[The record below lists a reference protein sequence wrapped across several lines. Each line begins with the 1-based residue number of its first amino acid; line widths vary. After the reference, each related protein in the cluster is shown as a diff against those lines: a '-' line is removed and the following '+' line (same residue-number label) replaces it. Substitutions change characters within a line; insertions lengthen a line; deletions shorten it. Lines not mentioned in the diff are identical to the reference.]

1 MKWGF
6 DKGIWDSFGAKYP
19 LEYPFESYPHALICG
34 CSGSGKSHSILYEL
48 SQFISDSYNLGIKPI
63 VYVCDFKN
71 SEDFQFLKGYPL
83 YYAGNECYEGMEEFY
98 QQFTATRQKGIVDK
112 EQRHLM
118 VFDEYASAVSYYQS
132 QDKLTKG
139 KRASSLIRRYA
150 PDQKY
155 IIVPELHKDKR
166 KWHFH
171 GLFANIGKMSLDFSG
186 KVCIG
191 KYIYDYVQKPFATKI
206 YNIPLWKYGFSTA
219 TVIRDPSRASS
230 YITKYVTK
238 DLCRVLPNQHRYLAS
253 QNVDKPIER
262 VFNVAYED
270 LTRIYRKYL
279 GQIAYMSK
287 VKIPDAG
294 QEIIYMEL
302 SKEKGNTMPCN
313 IDFSIFEQENQKSI
327 RPAGSRHMADT
338 KQQTRK
344 YIFPEKI
351 NLSPT
356 PVSVKRHIQ
365 KLRELKSFLKE
376 HPEQK
381 PVYRDINIDFQ
392 ILQIKRNMMYEEANV
407 LEEDGANSNEFSPAV
422 DAPFP

>member
-1 MKWGF
+1 MNYNVKT
-6 DKGIWDSFGAKYP
+6 IEYVDSVQVRTYKRPVTVSNKITFPEQKQI
-19 LEYPFESYPHALICG
+19 S
-34 CSGSGKSHSILYEL
+34 KSKERTQKQIEHSIESSVNRTINQIYML
-48 SQFISDSYNLGIKPI
+48 SRANRWDYFITLTIDLQKLDSTDFNLISQKLNI
-63 VYVCDFKN
+63 WTN
-71 SEDFQFLKGYPL
+71 NLK
-83 YYAGNECYEGMEEFY
+83 
-98 QQFTATRQKGIVDK
+98 K
-112 EQRHLM
+112 
-118 VFDEYASAVSYYQS
+118 
-132 QDKLTKG
+132 
-139 KRASSLIRRYA
+139 RYA
-150 PDQKY
+150 PDLKY

-262 VFNVAYED
+262 VFNIAYED

-327 RPAGSRHMADT
+327 RPAGSRHLADT

-344 YIFPEKI
+344 DIFPEKI

>member
-1 MKWGF
+1 MNYNVKT
-6 DKGIWDSFGAKYP
+6 IEYVDSVQVRTYKRPVTVSNKITFPEQKQI
-19 LEYPFESYPHALICG
+19 S
-34 CSGSGKSHSILYEL
+34 KSKERTQKQIEHSIESSVNRTINQIYML
-48 SQFISDSYNLGIKPI
+48 SRANRWDYFITLTIDLQKLDSTDFNLISQKLNI
-63 VYVCDFKN
+63 WTN
-71 SEDFQFLKGYPL
+71 NLK
-83 YYAGNECYEGMEEFY
+83 
-98 QQFTATRQKGIVDK
+98 K
-112 EQRHLM
+112 
-118 VFDEYASAVSYYQS
+118 
-132 QDKLTKG
+132 
-139 KRASSLIRRYA
+139 RYA
-150 PDQKY
+150 PDLKY

-191 KYIYDYVQKPFATKI
+191 KYIYDYVQIPFATKI

-253 QNVDKPIER
+253 QNIDKPIER
-262 VFNVAYED
+262 VFNIAYED

-279 GQIAYMSK
+279 RQIAYMSK

-313 IDFSIFEQENQKSI
+313 IDFSIFEPENQKSI

-344 YIFPEKI
+344 DIFPEKI

>member
-1 MKWGF
+1 MNYNVKT
-6 DKGIWDSFGAKYP
+6 IEYVDSVQVRTYKRPVTVSNKITFPEQKQI
-19 LEYPFESYPHALICG
+19 S
-34 CSGSGKSHSILYEL
+34 KSKERTQKQIEHSIESSVNRTINQIYML
-48 SQFISDSYNLGIKPI
+48 SRANRWDYFITLTIDLQKQDSTNFNLISQKLNI
-63 VYVCDFKN
+63 WTN
-71 SEDFQFLKGYPL
+71 NLK
-83 YYAGNECYEGMEEFY
+83 
-98 QQFTATRQKGIVDK
+98 K
-112 EQRHLM
+112 
-118 VFDEYASAVSYYQS
+118 
-132 QDKLTKG
+132 
-139 KRASSLIRRYA
+139 RYA
-150 PDQKY
+150 PDLKY

-262 VFNVAYED
+262 VFNIAYED
-270 LTRIYRKYL
+270 LTLIYRKYL

-327 RPAGSRHMADT
+327 RPASSRHMADT

-344 YIFPEKI
+344 DIFPEKI
-351 NLSPT
+351 NLSPA

>member
-1 MKWGF
+1 MNYNVKT
-6 DKGIWDSFGAKYP
+6 IEYVDSVQVRTYKRPVTVSNKTTFPEQKQI
-19 LEYPFESYPHALICG
+19 S
-34 CSGSGKSHSILYEL
+34 KSKERTQKQIEHSIESSVNRTINQIYML
-48 SQFISDSYNLGIKPI
+48 SRANRWDYFITLTIDLQKLDSTDFNLISQKLNI
-63 VYVCDFKN
+63 WTN
-71 SEDFQFLKGYPL
+71 NLK
-83 YYAGNECYEGMEEFY
+83 
-98 QQFTATRQKGIVDK
+98 
-112 EQRHLM
+112 
-118 VFDEYASAVSYYQS
+118 
-132 QDKLTKG
+132 
-139 KRASSLIRRYA
+139 KRYT
-150 PDQKY
+150 PDLKY

-238 DLCRVLPNQHRYLAS
+238 DLCRVLPNKHRYLAS

-262 VFNVAYED
+262 VFNIAYED

-344 YIFPEKI
+344 DIFPEKI
-351 NLSPT
+351 NLSPA

>member
-1 MKWGF
+1 MNYNVKT
-6 DKGIWDSFGAKYP
+6 IEYVDSVQVRTYKRPVTVSNKITFPEQKQI
-19 LEYPFESYPHALICG
+19 S
-34 CSGSGKSHSILYEL
+34 KSKERTQKQIEHSIESSVNRTINQIYML
-48 SQFISDSYNLGIKPI
+48 SRANRWDYFITLTIDLQKLDSTDFNLISQKLNI
-63 VYVCDFKN
+63 WTN
-71 SEDFQFLKGYPL
+71 NLK
-83 YYAGNECYEGMEEFY
+83 
-98 QQFTATRQKGIVDK
+98 K
-112 EQRHLM
+112 
-118 VFDEYASAVSYYQS
+118 
-132 QDKLTKG
+132 
-139 KRASSLIRRYA
+139 RYA
-150 PDQKY
+150 PDLKY

-171 GLFANIGKMSLDFSG
+171 GLFANIGKMPLDFSG

-262 VFNVAYED
+262 VFNIAYED

-279 GQIAYMSK
+279 GQITYMSK

-327 RPAGSRHMADT
+327 RPANSRHMADT

-344 YIFPEKI
+344 DIFPEKI
-351 NLSPT
+351 NLSPA

-381 PVYRDINIDFQ
+381 PIYRDINIDFQ

-407 LEEDGANSNEFSPAV
+407 LEEDEANSNEFSPAV

>member
-1 MKWGF
+1 MFCVAYLTIATLFSRWRKR
-6 DKGIWDSFGAKYP
+6 KVNYNVKTIEYVDSVQVRTYKRPVTVSNKITFPEQKQI
-19 LEYPFESYPHALICG
+19 S
-34 CSGSGKSHSILYEL
+34 KSKERTQKQIEHSIESSVNRTINQIYML
-48 SQFISDSYNLGIKPI
+48 SRANRWDYFITLTIDLQKLDSTNFNLISQKLNI
-63 VYVCDFKN
+63 WTN
-71 SEDFQFLKGYPL
+71 NLK
-83 YYAGNECYEGMEEFY
+83 
-98 QQFTATRQKGIVDK
+98 K
-112 EQRHLM
+112 
-118 VFDEYASAVSYYQS
+118 
-132 QDKLTKG
+132 
-139 KRASSLIRRYA
+139 RYA
-150 PDQKY
+150 PDLKY

-262 VFNVAYED
+262 VFNIAYED

-344 YIFPEKI
+344 DIFPEKI
-351 NLSPT
+351 NLSPA

-407 LEEDGANSNEFSPAV
+407 LEEDGANSNEFSLAV

>member
-1 MKWGF
+1 MNYNVKT
-6 DKGIWDSFGAKYP
+6 IEYVDSVQVRTYKRPVTVSNKITFPEQKQIP
-19 LEYPFESYPHALICG
+19 
-34 CSGSGKSHSILYEL
+34 KSKERTQKQIEHSIESSVNRTINQIYML
-48 SQFISDSYNLGIKPI
+48 SRANRWDYFITLTIDLQKLDSTDFNLISQKLNI
-63 VYVCDFKN
+63 WTN
-71 SEDFQFLKGYPL
+71 NLK
-83 YYAGNECYEGMEEFY
+83 
-98 QQFTATRQKGIVDK
+98 K
-112 EQRHLM
+112 
-118 VFDEYASAVSYYQS
+118 
-132 QDKLTKG
+132 
-139 KRASSLIRRYA
+139 RYA
-150 PDQKY
+150 PDLKY

-206 YNIPLWKYGFSTA
+206 YNIPFWKYGFSTA

-262 VFNVAYED
+262 VFNIAYED
-270 LTRIYRKYL
+270 LTRIYKKYL

-327 RPAGSRHMADT
+327 RPAGNRHMADT

-344 YIFPEKI
+344 DIFPEKI
-351 NLSPT
+351 NLSPA

>member
-1 MKWGF
+1 MNYNVKT
-6 DKGIWDSFGAKYP
+6 IEYVDSVQVRTYKRPVTVSNKITFPEQKQI
-19 LEYPFESYPHALICG
+19 S
-34 CSGSGKSHSILYEL
+34 KSKERTQKQIEHSIESSVNRTINQIYML
-48 SQFISDSYNLGIKPI
+48 SRANRWDYFITLTIDLQKLDSTNFNLISQKLNI
-63 VYVCDFKN
+63 WTN
-71 SEDFQFLKGYPL
+71 NLK
-83 YYAGNECYEGMEEFY
+83 
-98 QQFTATRQKGIVDK
+98 K
-112 EQRHLM
+112 
-118 VFDEYASAVSYYQS
+118 
-132 QDKLTKG
+132 
-139 KRASSLIRRYA
+139 RYA
-150 PDQKY
+150 PDLKY

-262 VFNVAYED
+262 VFNIAYED

-344 YIFPEKI
+344 DIFPEKI
-351 NLSPT
+351 NLSPA

-407 LEEDGANSNEFSPAV
+407 LEEDGANSNEFSLAV

>member
-1 MKWGF
+1 MNYNVKT
-6 DKGIWDSFGAKYP
+6 IEYVDSVQVRTYKRPVTVFNKITFP
-19 LEYPFESYPHALICG
+19 EQKQIS
-34 CSGSGKSHSILYEL
+34 KSKERTQKQIEHSIESSVNRTINQIYML
-48 SQFISDSYNLGIKPI
+48 SRANRWDYFITLTIDLQKLDSTDFNLISQKLNI
-63 VYVCDFKN
+63 WTN
-71 SEDFQFLKGYPL
+71 NLK
-83 YYAGNECYEGMEEFY
+83 
-98 QQFTATRQKGIVDK
+98 K
-112 EQRHLM
+112 
-118 VFDEYASAVSYYQS
+118 
-132 QDKLTKG
+132 
-139 KRASSLIRRYA
+139 RYA
-150 PDQKY
+150 PDLKY

-262 VFNVAYED
+262 VFNIAYED

-344 YIFPEKI
+344 DIFPEKI
-351 NLSPT
+351 NLSPA

>member
-1 MKWGF
+1 MNYNVKT
-6 DKGIWDSFGAKYP
+6 IEYVDSVQVRTYKRPVTVSNKITFPEQKQI
-19 LEYPFESYPHALICG
+19 S
-34 CSGSGKSHSILYEL
+34 KSKERTQKQIEHSIESSVNRTINQIYML
-48 SQFISDSYNLGIKPI
+48 SRANRWDYFITLTIDLQKLDSTDFNLISQKLNI
-63 VYVCDFKN
+63 WTN
-71 SEDFQFLKGYPL
+71 NLK
-83 YYAGNECYEGMEEFY
+83 
-98 QQFTATRQKGIVDK
+98 K
-112 EQRHLM
+112 
-118 VFDEYASAVSYYQS
+118 
-132 QDKLTKG
+132 
-139 KRASSLIRRYA
+139 RYA
-150 PDQKY
+150 PDLKY

-253 QNVDKPIER
+253 QNIDKPIER
-262 VFNVAYED
+262 VFNED
-270 LTRIYRKYL
+270 LTRIYRNYL
-279 GQIAYMSK
+279 RQIAYMSK

-313 IDFSIFEQENQKSI
+313 IDFSIFEPENQKSI
-327 RPAGSRHMADT
+327 RPAGSRDMADT

-344 YIFPEKI
+344 DIFPEKI

>member
-1 MKWGF
+1 MNYNVKT
-6 DKGIWDSFGAKYP
+6 IEYVDSVQVRTYKRPVTVSNKITFPEQKQI
-19 LEYPFESYPHALICG
+19 S
-34 CSGSGKSHSILYEL
+34 KSKERTQKQIEHSIESSVNRTINQIYML
-48 SQFISDSYNLGIKPI
+48 SRANRWDYFITLTIDLQKLDSTDFNLISQKLNI
-63 VYVCDFKN
+63 WTN
-71 SEDFQFLKGYPL
+71 NLK
-83 YYAGNECYEGMEEFY
+83 
-98 QQFTATRQKGIVDK
+98 
-112 EQRHLM
+112 
-118 VFDEYASAVSYYQS
+118 
-132 QDKLTKG
+132 
-139 KRASSLIRRYA
+139 KRYS
-150 PDQKY
+150 PDLKY

-253 QNVDKPIER
+253 QNVEKPIER
-262 VFNVAYED
+262 VFNIAYED

-302 SKEKGNTMPCN
+302 SKEKSNTMPCN
-313 IDFSIFEQENQKSI
+313 IDFSIFEPENQKSI

-344 YIFPEKI
+344 DIFPEKI

>member
-1 MKWGF
+1 MNYNVKT
-6 DKGIWDSFGAKYP
+6 IEYVDSVQVRTYKRPVTVSNKITFPEQKQI
-19 LEYPFESYPHALICG
+19 S
-34 CSGSGKSHSILYEL
+34 KSKERTQKQIEHSIESSVNRTINQIYML
-48 SQFISDSYNLGIKPI
+48 SRANRWDYFITLTIDLQKLDSTDFNLISQKLNI
-63 VYVCDFKN
+63 WTN
-71 SEDFQFLKGYPL
+71 NLK
-83 YYAGNECYEGMEEFY
+83 
-98 QQFTATRQKGIVDK
+98 K
-112 EQRHLM
+112 
-118 VFDEYASAVSYYQS
+118 
-132 QDKLTKG
+132 
-139 KRASSLIRRYA
+139 RYA
-150 PDQKY
+150 PDLKY

-262 VFNVAYED
+262 VFNIAYED

-344 YIFPEKI
+344 DIFPEKI

>member
-1 MKWGF
+1 MNYNVKT
-6 DKGIWDSFGAKYP
+6 IEYVDSVQVRTYKRPVTVSNKITFPEQKQI
-19 LEYPFESYPHALICG
+19 S
-34 CSGSGKSHSILYEL
+34 KSKERTQKQIEHSIESSVNRTINQIYML
-48 SQFISDSYNLGIKPI
+48 SRANRWDYFITLTIDLQKLDSTDFNLISQKLNI
-63 VYVCDFKN
+63 WTN
-71 SEDFQFLKGYPL
+71 NLK
-83 YYAGNECYEGMEEFY
+83 
-98 QQFTATRQKGIVDK
+98 K
-112 EQRHLM
+112 
-118 VFDEYASAVSYYQS
+118 
-132 QDKLTKG
+132 
-139 KRASSLIRRYA
+139 RYA
-150 PDQKY
+150 PDLKY

-262 VFNVAYED
+262 VFNIAYED

-344 YIFPEKI
+344 DIFPEKI
-351 NLSPT
+351 NLSPA

>member
-1 MKWGF
+1 MNYNVKT
-6 DKGIWDSFGAKYP
+6 IEYVDSVQVRTYKRPVTVSNKITFPEQKQI
-19 LEYPFESYPHALICG
+19 S
-34 CSGSGKSHSILYEL
+34 KSKERTQKQIEHSIESSVNRTINQIYML
-48 SQFISDSYNLGIKPI
+48 SRANRWDYFITLTIDLQKLDSTDFNLI
-63 VYVCDFKN
+63 
-71 SEDFQFLKGYPL
+71 SEKLNIWTNNLK
-83 YYAGNECYEGMEEFY
+83 
-98 QQFTATRQKGIVDK
+98 K
-112 EQRHLM
+112 
-118 VFDEYASAVSYYQS
+118 
-132 QDKLTKG
+132 
-139 KRASSLIRRYA
+139 RYA
-150 PDQKY
+150 PDLKY

-262 VFNVAYED
+262 VFNIAYED

-327 RPAGSRHMADT
+327 RPAGNRHMADT

-344 YIFPEKI
+344 DIFPEKI
-351 NLSPT
+351 NLSLA

>member
-1 MKWGF
+1 MNYNVKT
-6 DKGIWDSFGAKYP
+6 IEYVDSVQVRTYKRPVTVSNKITFPEQKQI
-19 LEYPFESYPHALICG
+19 S
-34 CSGSGKSHSILYEL
+34 KSKERTQKQIEHSIESSVNRTINQIYML
-48 SQFISDSYNLGIKPI
+48 SRSNRWDYFITLTIDLQKLDSTDFNLISQKLNI
-63 VYVCDFKN
+63 WTN
-71 SEDFQFLKGYPL
+71 NLK
-83 YYAGNECYEGMEEFY
+83 
-98 QQFTATRQKGIVDK
+98 K
-112 EQRHLM
+112 
-118 VFDEYASAVSYYQS
+118 
-132 QDKLTKG
+132 
-139 KRASSLIRRYA
+139 RYA
-150 PDQKY
+150 PDLKY

-262 VFNVAYED
+262 VFNIAYED

-344 YIFPEKI
+344 DIFPEKI
-351 NLSPT
+351 NLSPA

>member
-1 MKWGF
+1 MFCVAYLTIATLFSRWRKR
-6 DKGIWDSFGAKYP
+6 KVNYNVKTIEYVDSVQVRTYKRPVTVSNKITFPEQKQI
-19 LEYPFESYPHALICG
+19 S
-34 CSGSGKSHSILYEL
+34 KSKERTQKQIEHSIESSVNRTINQIYML
-48 SQFISDSYNLGIKPI
+48 SRANRWDYFITLTIDLQKLDSTDFNLISQKLNI
-63 VYVCDFKN
+63 WTN
-71 SEDFQFLKGYPL
+71 NLK
-83 YYAGNECYEGMEEFY
+83 
-98 QQFTATRQKGIVDK
+98 K
-112 EQRHLM
+112 
-118 VFDEYASAVSYYQS
+118 
-132 QDKLTKG
+132 
-139 KRASSLIRRYA
+139 RYA
-150 PDQKY
+150 PDLKY

-327 RPAGSRHMADT
+327 RPAGNRHMADT

-344 YIFPEKI
+344 DIFPEKI
-351 NLSPT
+351 NLSPD

>member
-1 MKWGF
+1 MNYNVKT
-6 DKGIWDSFGAKYP
+6 IEYVDSVQVRTYKRPVTVSNKITFPEQKQI
-19 LEYPFESYPHALICG
+19 S
-34 CSGSGKSHSILYEL
+34 KSKERTQKQIEHSIESSVNRTINQIYML
-48 SQFISDSYNLGIKPI
+48 SRANRWDYFITLTIDLQKLDSTDFNLI
-63 VYVCDFKN
+63 
-71 SEDFQFLKGYPL
+71 SEKLNIWTNNLK
-83 YYAGNECYEGMEEFY
+83 
-98 QQFTATRQKGIVDK
+98 K
-112 EQRHLM
+112 
-118 VFDEYASAVSYYQS
+118 
-132 QDKLTKG
+132 
-139 KRASSLIRRYA
+139 RYA
-150 PDQKY
+150 PDLKY

-262 VFNVAYED
+262 VFNIAYED

-344 YIFPEKI
+344 DIFPEKI
-351 NLSPT
+351 NLSPA

>member
-1 MKWGF
+1 MDSVQVRTYKRPVTVSNKITF
-6 DKGIWDSFGAKYP
+6 PEQKQISKSKERTQKQIEHGIESSVNRTINQIYMLSRANRWDYFITLTIDLQKLDSTDFN
-19 LEYPFESYPHALICG
+19 LI
-34 CSGSGKSHSILYEL
+34 SEKLNIWTN
-48 SQFISDSYNLGIKPI
+48 NLK
-63 VYVCDFKN
+63 K
-71 SEDFQFLKGYPL
+71 
-83 YYAGNECYEGMEEFY
+83 
-98 QQFTATRQKGIVDK
+98 
-112 EQRHLM
+112 
-118 VFDEYASAVSYYQS
+118 
-132 QDKLTKG
+132 
-139 KRASSLIRRYA
+139 RYA
-150 PDQKY
+150 PDLKY

-262 VFNVAYED
+262 VFNIAYED

-344 YIFPEKI
+344 DIFPEKI
-351 NLSPT
+351 NLSPA

>member
-1 MKWGF
+1 MLSRANRWDYFITLTIDLQKLDSTDF
-6 DKGIWDSFGAKYP
+6 NLISQKLNIWTN
-19 LEYPFESYPHALICG
+19 
-34 CSGSGKSHSILYEL
+34 
-48 SQFISDSYNLGIKPI
+48 NLK
-63 VYVCDFKN
+63 K
-71 SEDFQFLKGYPL
+71 
-83 YYAGNECYEGMEEFY
+83 
-98 QQFTATRQKGIVDK
+98 
-112 EQRHLM
+112 
-118 VFDEYASAVSYYQS
+118 
-132 QDKLTKG
+132 
-139 KRASSLIRRYA
+139 RYA
-150 PDQKY
+150 PDLKY

-262 VFNVAYED
+262 VFNIAYED

-302 SKEKGNTMPCN
+302 SKEKGKTMPCN

-344 YIFPEKI
+344 DIFPEKI
-351 NLSPT
+351 NLSPA

>member
-1 MKWGF
+1 VNYNVKT
-6 DKGIWDSFGAKYP
+6 IEYVDSVQVRTYKRPVTVSNKITFPEQKQI
-19 LEYPFESYPHALICG
+19 S
-34 CSGSGKSHSILYEL
+34 KSKERTQKQIEHSIESSVNRTINQIYML
-48 SQFISDSYNLGIKPI
+48 SRANRWDYFITLTIDLQKLDSTDFNLI
-63 VYVCDFKN
+63 
-71 SEDFQFLKGYPL
+71 SEKLNIWTNNLK
-83 YYAGNECYEGMEEFY
+83 
-98 QQFTATRQKGIVDK
+98 K
-112 EQRHLM
+112 
-118 VFDEYASAVSYYQS
+118 
-132 QDKLTKG
+132 
-139 KRASSLIRRYA
+139 RYA
-150 PDQKY
+150 PDLKY

-262 VFNVAYED
+262 VFNIAYED

-344 YIFPEKI
+344 DIFPEKI
-351 NLSPT
+351 NLSPA

>member
-1 MKWGF
+1 MNYNVKT
-6 DKGIWDSFGAKYP
+6 IEYVDSVQVRTYKRPVTVSNKITFPEQKQI
-19 LEYPFESYPHALICG
+19 S
-34 CSGSGKSHSILYEL
+34 KSKERTQKQIEHSIESSVNRTINQIYML
-48 SQFISDSYNLGIKPI
+48 SRANRWDYFITLTIDLQKLDSTDFNLISQKLNI
-63 VYVCDFKN
+63 WTN
-71 SEDFQFLKGYPL
+71 NLK
-83 YYAGNECYEGMEEFY
+83 
-98 QQFTATRQKGIVDK
+98 K
-112 EQRHLM
+112 
-118 VFDEYASAVSYYQS
+118 
-132 QDKLTKG
+132 
-139 KRASSLIRRYA
+139 RYA
-150 PDQKY
+150 PDLKY

-262 VFNVAYED
+262 VFNIAYED

-344 YIFPEKI
+344 DIFPEKI
-351 NLSPT
+351 NLSPAL
-356 PVSVKRHIQ
+356 VSVKRHIQ

>member
-1 MKWGF
+1 M
-6 DKGIWDSFGAKYP
+6 DSVQVRTYKRPVTVSNKITFPEQKQI
-19 LEYPFESYPHALICG
+19 S
-34 CSGSGKSHSILYEL
+34 KSKERTQKQIEHSIESSVNRTINQIYML
-48 SQFISDSYNLGIKPI
+48 SRANRWDYFITLTIDLQKLDSTDFNLISQKLNI
-63 VYVCDFKN
+63 WTN
-71 SEDFQFLKGYPL
+71 NLK
-83 YYAGNECYEGMEEFY
+83 
-98 QQFTATRQKGIVDK
+98 K
-112 EQRHLM
+112 
-118 VFDEYASAVSYYQS
+118 
-132 QDKLTKG
+132 
-139 KRASSLIRRYA
+139 RYA
-150 PDQKY
+150 PDLKY

-262 VFNVAYED
+262 VFNIAYED

-279 GQIAYMSK
+279 RQIAYMSK

-344 YIFPEKI
+344 DIFPEKI
-351 NLSPT
+351 NLSPA

>member
-1 MKWGF
+1 MNYNVKT
-6 DKGIWDSFGAKYP
+6 IEYVDSVQVRTYKRPVTVSNKITFPEQKQI
-19 LEYPFESYPHALICG
+19 S
-34 CSGSGKSHSILYEL
+34 KSKERTQKQIEHSIESSVNRTINQIYML
-48 SQFISDSYNLGIKPI
+48 SRANRWDYFITLTIDLQKLDSTNFNLISQKLNI
-63 VYVCDFKN
+63 WTN
-71 SEDFQFLKGYPL
+71 NLK
-83 YYAGNECYEGMEEFY
+83 
-98 QQFTATRQKGIVDK
+98 K
-112 EQRHLM
+112 
-118 VFDEYASAVSYYQS
+118 
-132 QDKLTKG
+132 
-139 KRASSLIRRYA
+139 RYA
-150 PDQKY
+150 PDLKY

-219 TVIRDPSRASS
+219 TVIRDPSRASF

-262 VFNVAYED
+262 VFNIAYED

-327 RPAGSRHMADT
+327 RPAGNRHMADP

-344 YIFPEKI
+344 DIFPEKI
-351 NLSPT
+351 NLSLA

>member
-1 MKWGF
+1 MNYNVKT
-6 DKGIWDSFGAKYP
+6 IEYVDSVQVRTYKRPVTVSNKITFPEQKQI
-19 LEYPFESYPHALICG
+19 S
-34 CSGSGKSHSILYEL
+34 KSKERTQKQIEHSIESSVNRTINQIYML
-48 SQFISDSYNLGIKPI
+48 SRANRWDYFITLTIDLQKLDSTDFNLISQKLNI
-63 VYVCDFKN
+63 WTN
-71 SEDFQFLKGYPL
+71 NLK
-83 YYAGNECYEGMEEFY
+83 
-98 QQFTATRQKGIVDK
+98 K
-112 EQRHLM
+112 
-118 VFDEYASAVSYYQS
+118 
-132 QDKLTKG
+132 
-139 KRASSLIRRYA
+139 RYA
-150 PDQKY
+150 PDLKY

-219 TVIRDPSRASS
+219 TVIRDPSIASS

-262 VFNVAYED
+262 VFNIAYED

-313 IDFSIFEQENQKSI
+313 IDFSIFEPENQKSI

>member
-1 MKWGF
+1 M
-6 DKGIWDSFGAKYP
+6 DSVQVRTYKRPVTVSNKITFPEQKQI
-19 LEYPFESYPHALICG
+19 S
-34 CSGSGKSHSILYEL
+34 KSKERTQKQIEHSIESSVNRTINQIYML
-48 SQFISDSYNLGIKPI
+48 SRANRWDYFITLTIDLQKLDSTDFNLISQKLNI
-63 VYVCDFKN
+63 WTN
-71 SEDFQFLKGYPL
+71 NLK
-83 YYAGNECYEGMEEFY
+83 
-98 QQFTATRQKGIVDK
+98 K
-112 EQRHLM
+112 
-118 VFDEYASAVSYYQS
+118 
-132 QDKLTKG
+132 
-139 KRASSLIRRYA
+139 RYA
-150 PDQKY
+150 PDLKY

-262 VFNVAYED
+262 VFNIAYED
-270 LTRIYRKYL
+270 LTRIYKKYL

-344 YIFPEKI
+344 DIFPEKI
-351 NLSPT
+351 NLSPAL
-356 PVSVKRHIQ
+356 VSVKRHIL
-365 KLRELKSFLKE
+365 KLGELKSFLKE

>member
-1 MKWGF
+1 MDSVQVRTYKRPVTVSNKITF
-6 DKGIWDSFGAKYP
+6 PEQKQISKSKGRTQKQI
-19 LEYPFESYPHALICG
+19 E
-34 CSGSGKSHSILYEL
+34 HSIESSVNRTINQIYML
-48 SQFISDSYNLGIKPI
+48 SRANRWDYFITLTIDLQKLDSTDFNLI
-63 VYVCDFKN
+63 
-71 SEDFQFLKGYPL
+71 SEKLNIWTNNLK
-83 YYAGNECYEGMEEFY
+83 
-98 QQFTATRQKGIVDK
+98 K
-112 EQRHLM
+112 
-118 VFDEYASAVSYYQS
+118 
-132 QDKLTKG
+132 
-139 KRASSLIRRYA
+139 RYA
-150 PDQKY
+150 PDLKY

-262 VFNVAYED
+262 VFNIAYED

-287 VKIPDAG
+287 VKIPDSE
-294 QEIIYMEL
+294 QEIRYMEL
-302 SKEKGNTMPCN
+302 SKKKGNTMPCN
-313 IDFSIFEQENQKSI
+313 IDFSIVEQENQKSI
-327 RPAGSRHMADT
+327 RPAGNRHMAET
-338 KQQTRK
+338 KQQTQK
-344 YIFPEKI
+344 DIFPEKI
-351 NLSPT
+351 NLSPA

>member
-1 MKWGF
+1 MNYNVKT
-6 DKGIWDSFGAKYP
+6 IEYVDSVQVRTYKRPVTVSNKITFPEQKQI
-19 LEYPFESYPHALICG
+19 S
-34 CSGSGKSHSILYEL
+34 KSKERTPKQIEHSIESSVNRTINQIYML
-48 SQFISDSYNLGIKPI
+48 SRANRWDYFITLTIDLQKLDSTDFNLISQKLNI
-63 VYVCDFKN
+63 WTN
-71 SEDFQFLKGYPL
+71 NLK
-83 YYAGNECYEGMEEFY
+83 
-98 QQFTATRQKGIVDK
+98 K
-112 EQRHLM
+112 
-118 VFDEYASAVSYYQS
+118 
-132 QDKLTKG
+132 
-139 KRASSLIRRYA
+139 RYA
-150 PDQKY
+150 PDLKY

-219 TVIRDPSRASS
+219 TVIRDPSRAGS

-262 VFNVAYED
+262 VFNIAYED

-313 IDFSIFEQENQKSI
+313 IDFSIFEPENQKSI
-327 RPAGSRHMADT
+327 RPAGSRHLADT

-344 YIFPEKI
+344 DIFPEKI

>member
-1 MKWGF
+1 MNYNVKT
-6 DKGIWDSFGAKYP
+6 IEYVDSVQVRTYKRPVTVSNKITFPEQKQI
-19 LEYPFESYPHALICG
+19 S
-34 CSGSGKSHSILYEL
+34 KSKERTQKQIEHSIESSVNRTINQIYML
-48 SQFISDSYNLGIKPI
+48 SRANRWDYFITLTIDLQKLDSTDFNLISQKLNI
-63 VYVCDFKN
+63 WTN
-71 SEDFQFLKGYPL
+71 NLK
-83 YYAGNECYEGMEEFY
+83 
-98 QQFTATRQKGIVDK
+98 K
-112 EQRHLM
+112 
-118 VFDEYASAVSYYQS
+118 
-132 QDKLTKG
+132 
-139 KRASSLIRRYA
+139 RYA
-150 PDQKY
+150 PDLKY

-191 KYIYDYVQKPFATKI
+191 KYIYDYVQKTFATKI

-253 QNVDKPIER
+253 QNIDKPIER
-262 VFNVAYED
+262 VFNIAYED

-313 IDFSIFEQENQKSI
+313 IDFSIFEPENQKSI

-344 YIFPEKI
+344 DIFPEKI

>member
-1 MKWGF
+1 VNYNVKT
-6 DKGIWDSFGAKYP
+6 IEYVDSVQVRTYKRPVTVSNKITFPEQKQI
-19 LEYPFESYPHALICG
+19 S
-34 CSGSGKSHSILYEL
+34 KSKERTQKQIEHSIESSVNRTINQIYML
-48 SQFISDSYNLGIKPI
+48 SRANRWDYFITLTIDLQKLDSTDFNLISQKLNI
-63 VYVCDFKN
+63 WTN
-71 SEDFQFLKGYPL
+71 NLK
-83 YYAGNECYEGMEEFY
+83 
-98 QQFTATRQKGIVDK
+98 K
-112 EQRHLM
+112 
-118 VFDEYASAVSYYQS
+118 
-132 QDKLTKG
+132 
-139 KRASSLIRRYA
+139 RYA
-150 PDQKY
+150 PDLKY

-262 VFNVAYED
+262 VFNIAYED

-344 YIFPEKI
+344 DIFPEKI
-351 NLSPT
+351 NLSPA

>member
-1 MKWGF
+1 MNYNVKT
-6 DKGIWDSFGAKYP
+6 IEYVDSVQVRTYKRPVTVSNKITFPEQKQI
-19 LEYPFESYPHALICG
+19 S
-34 CSGSGKSHSILYEL
+34 KSKERTQKQIEHSIESSVNRTINQIYML
-48 SQFISDSYNLGIKPI
+48 SRANRWDYFITLTIDLQKLDSTDFNLISQKLNI
-63 VYVCDFKN
+63 WTN
-71 SEDFQFLKGYPL
+71 NLK
-83 YYAGNECYEGMEEFY
+83 
-98 QQFTATRQKGIVDK
+98 K
-112 EQRHLM
+112 
-118 VFDEYASAVSYYQS
+118 
-132 QDKLTKG
+132 
-139 KRASSLIRRYA
+139 RYA
-150 PDQKY
+150 PDLKY

-219 TVIRDPSRASS
+219 TVIRDPSRASP

-253 QNVDKPIER
+253 QNIDKPIER
-262 VFNVAYED
+262 VFNIAYED

-279 GQIAYMSK
+279 RQIAYMSK

-313 IDFSIFEQENQKSI
+313 IDFSIFEPENQKSI

-344 YIFPEKI
+344 DIFPEKI

>member
-1 MKWGF
+1 MNYNVKT
-6 DKGIWDSFGAKYP
+6 IEYVDSIQVRTYKRPVTVSNKITFPEQKQI
-19 LEYPFESYPHALICG
+19 S
-34 CSGSGKSHSILYEL
+34 KSKERTQKQIEHSIESSVNRTINQIYML
-48 SQFISDSYNLGIKPI
+48 SRANRWDYFITLTIDLQKLDSTDFNLISQKLNI
-63 VYVCDFKN
+63 WTN
-71 SEDFQFLKGYPL
+71 NLK
-83 YYAGNECYEGMEEFY
+83 
-98 QQFTATRQKGIVDK
+98 K
-112 EQRHLM
+112 
-118 VFDEYASAVSYYQS
+118 
-132 QDKLTKG
+132 
-139 KRASSLIRRYA
+139 RYA
-150 PDQKY
+150 PDLKY

-262 VFNVAYED
+262 VFNIAYED

-344 YIFPEKI
+344 DIFPEKI
-351 NLSPT
+351 NLSPA

>member
-1 MKWGF
+1 MNYNVKT
-6 DKGIWDSFGAKYP
+6 IEYVDSVQVRTYKRPVTVSNKITFPEQKQI
-19 LEYPFESYPHALICG
+19 S
-34 CSGSGKSHSILYEL
+34 KSKERTPKQIEHSIESSVNRTINQIYML
-48 SQFISDSYNLGIKPI
+48 SRANRWDYFITLTIDLQKLDSTDFNLISQKLNI
-63 VYVCDFKN
+63 WTN
-71 SEDFQFLKGYPL
+71 NLK
-83 YYAGNECYEGMEEFY
+83 
-98 QQFTATRQKGIVDK
+98 K
-112 EQRHLM
+112 
-118 VFDEYASAVSYYQS
+118 
-132 QDKLTKG
+132 
-139 KRASSLIRRYA
+139 RYA
-150 PDQKY
+150 PDLKY

-262 VFNVAYED
+262 VFNIAYED

-344 YIFPEKI
+344 DIFPEKI
-351 NLSPT
+351 NLSPA

>member
-1 MKWGF
+1 MNYNVKT
-6 DKGIWDSFGAKYP
+6 IEYVDSVQVRTYKRPVTVSNKITFPEQKQI
-19 LEYPFESYPHALICG
+19 S
-34 CSGSGKSHSILYEL
+34 KSKERTQKQIEHSIESSVNRTINQIYML
-48 SQFISDSYNLGIKPI
+48 SRANRWDYFITLTIDLQKLDSTDFNLISQKLNI
-63 VYVCDFKN
+63 WTN
-71 SEDFQFLKGYPL
+71 NLK
-83 YYAGNECYEGMEEFY
+83 
-98 QQFTATRQKGIVDK
+98 K
-112 EQRHLM
+112 
-118 VFDEYASAVSYYQS
+118 
-132 QDKLTKG
+132 
-139 KRASSLIRRYA
+139 RYA
-150 PDQKY
+150 PDLKY

-262 VFNVAYED
+262 VFNIAYED

-344 YIFPEKI
+344 DIFPEKI
-351 NLSPT
+351 NLSPA
-356 PVSVKRHIQ
+356 PVSAKRHIQ

>member
-1 MKWGF
+1 MNYNVKT
-6 DKGIWDSFGAKYP
+6 IEYVDSVQVRTYKRPVTVSNKITFPEQKQI
-19 LEYPFESYPHALICG
+19 S
-34 CSGSGKSHSILYEL
+34 KSKERTQKQIEHSIESSVNRTINQIYML
-48 SQFISDSYNLGIKPI
+48 SRANRWDYFITLTIDLQKLDSTDFNLISQKLNI
-63 VYVCDFKN
+63 WTN
-71 SEDFQFLKGYPL
+71 NLK
-83 YYAGNECYEGMEEFY
+83 
-98 QQFTATRQKGIVDK
+98 K
-112 EQRHLM
+112 
-118 VFDEYASAVSYYQS
+118 
-132 QDKLTKG
+132 
-139 KRASSLIRRYA
+139 RYA
-150 PDQKY
+150 PDLKY

-238 DLCRVLPNQHRYLAS
+238 DLCRVLPNKHRYLAS

-262 VFNVAYED
+262 VFNIAYED

-344 YIFPEKI
+344 DIFPEKI
-351 NLSPT
+351 NLSPA

-381 PVYRDINIDFQ
+381 PVYRDINIDLQ

>member
-1 MKWGF
+1 MNYNVKT
-6 DKGIWDSFGAKYP
+6 IEYVDSVQVRTYKRPVTVSNKITFPEQKQI
-19 LEYPFESYPHALICG
+19 S
-34 CSGSGKSHSILYEL
+34 KSKERTQKQIEHSIESSVNRTINQIYML
-48 SQFISDSYNLGIKPI
+48 SRANRWDYFITLTIDLQKLDSTDFNLI
-63 VYVCDFKN
+63 
-71 SEDFQFLKGYPL
+71 SEKLNIWTNNLK
-83 YYAGNECYEGMEEFY
+83 
-98 QQFTATRQKGIVDK
+98 K
-112 EQRHLM
+112 
-118 VFDEYASAVSYYQS
+118 
-132 QDKLTKG
+132 
-139 KRASSLIRRYA
+139 RYA
-150 PDQKY
+150 PDLKY

-262 VFNVAYED
+262 VFNIAYED

-313 IDFSIFEQENQKSI
+313 IDFSIFEQENQKFI
-327 RPAGSRHMADT
+327 RPAGNRHMAET

-344 YIFPEKI
+344 DIFPEKI
-351 NLSPT
+351 NLSPA